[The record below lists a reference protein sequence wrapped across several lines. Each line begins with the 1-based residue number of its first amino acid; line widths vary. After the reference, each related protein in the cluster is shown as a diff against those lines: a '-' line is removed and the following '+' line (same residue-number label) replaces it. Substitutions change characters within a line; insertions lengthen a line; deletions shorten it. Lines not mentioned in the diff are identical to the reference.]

1 MFVPSNVTKILPSA
15 FYDCPNLKEIKIPSK
30 NRGEISGEPWDAYNA
45 TVYWKDTKVLDDF
58 LIDIT
63 KGEIVK
69 YIGNKTDVTIP
80 SSFNIDGKIYKI
92 NKINDNAFYGNKQ
105 IEKITIEKGITSIG
119 NSTFYECRS
128 LKI

>member
-1 MFVPSNVTKILPSA
+1 M
-15 FYDCPNLKEIKIPSK
+15 
-30 NRGEISGEPWDAYNA
+30 
-45 TVYWKDTKVLDDF
+45 LDDF

-128 LKI
+128 LKNIEIPDGMLDIGEKAVSYTHLHL